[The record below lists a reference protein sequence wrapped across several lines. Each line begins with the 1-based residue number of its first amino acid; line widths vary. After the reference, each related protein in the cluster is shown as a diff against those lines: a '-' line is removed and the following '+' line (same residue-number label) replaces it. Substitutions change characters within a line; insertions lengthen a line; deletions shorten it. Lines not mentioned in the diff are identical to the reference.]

1 MVLSD
6 GEAYDHPQSL
16 PTRRSSDLGG
26 DPGRR
31 MITPGRTDGPRG
43 SLRRNAGSS
52 SMMGPRRK
60 ESEMARRR
68 KKRRSSRG
76 GGRNR
81 TMPPR
86 DPVTGQF
93 MSKAQVA
100 ALTREDEGTPSDPAP
115 VPE

>member
-52 SMMGPRRK
+52 SMMGPGRK

-76 GGRNR
+76 DRK
-81 TMPPR
+81 
-86 DPVTGQF
+86 
-93 MSKAQVA
+93 S
-100 ALTREDEGTPSDPAP
+100 TRLNSSHVSISYA
-115 VPE
+115 VVSWKKNN